1 MAGSMRNFFVLLL
14 LGVILLTL
22 ALVVR
27 SGLFARR
34 HPGEP
39 MSRYMRQTLDTPQTP
54 QLSTDEAAAID
65 RLFNTAVVLPSGLRY
80 LIRAPGTGA
89 AKPQRGQEV
98 AVQYEGRLLLTG
110 RKFDSSYDRGQP
122 FTFQVGVGQVVAGW
136 DATLLDMQRGEKRT
150 VIIPWWLAYG
160 ASGRPP
166 VIPPKASLVFDIELL
181 DFK

>member
-1 MAGSMRNFFVLLL
+1 MRSFFVLLL

-27 SGLFARR
+27 SGLLARKN
-34 HPGEP
+34 PGEP
-39 MSRYMRQTLDTPQTP
+39 MSKYMRQAMDTPQTP
-54 QLSTDEAAAID
+54 QLSTEEAAAID
-65 RLFNTAVVLPSGLRY
+65 RLFNTAVVLPSGLRH
-80 LIRAPGTGA
+80 LIRVPGTGE

-98 AVQYEGRLLLTG
+98 AVQYEGRLLLNG
-110 RKFDSSYDRGQP
+110 QKFDSSYDRGQP
-122 FTFQVGVGQVVAGW
+122 FTFQVGVGQVIAGW
-136 DATLLDMQRGEKRT
+136 DATLLDMKKGEKRT

-181 DFK
+181 DFR